1 MAQAPTIFAF
11 LFYFLKDSKS
21 LDLDKANKAYR
32 ARVTRNRS
40 GKKKARMFVYTCFY
54 DDPVKKHSRQE
65 ASLISLNWLVLGYAK
80 LTLTT

>member
-1 MAQAPTIFAF
+1 MAQATTIFAF
-11 LFYFLKDSKS
+11 LFYFLKDSTS
-21 LDLDKANKAYR
+21 LDLDKARKKKAE
-32 ARVTRNRS
+32 
-40 GKKKARMFVYTCFY
+40 KKARMFVYTCFY